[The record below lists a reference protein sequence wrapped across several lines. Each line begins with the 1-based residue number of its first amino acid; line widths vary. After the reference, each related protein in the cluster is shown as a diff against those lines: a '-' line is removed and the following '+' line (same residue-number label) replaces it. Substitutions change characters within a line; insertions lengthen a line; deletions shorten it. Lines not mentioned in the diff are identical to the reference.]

1 MVSRRGRRSWLQESP
16 VLQYRT
22 HEPDLVRL
30 WLLRMLFQFGCLGQ
44 FVQKD
49 DFDNSSVAYFLGLK
63 EFVEEGS
70 FDRKKIRLRNDP
82 SYSRT
87 LWNVQR
93 LSANSKAKLSSI
105 KHR

>member
-1 MVSRRGRRSWLQESP
+1 MEVAVFMRHDLSYMRAIISFIHSALGKTCLVVAVEGAWLQESP
-16 VLQYRT
+16 VLQHRT

-63 EFVEEGS
+63 EFVEEGN
-70 FDRKKIRLRNDP
+70 FDRKKYWKN
-82 SYSRT
+82 
-87 LWNVQR
+87 
-93 LSANSKAKLSSI
+93 
-105 KHR
+105 